1 MKMKTLQEVLFFLHQ
16 KWKIKVKHFSQS
28 KEKKFEVDKN
38 KYKKTI
44 DFPFDKIR
52 PQEVLSWLDYSS
64 QGWIILSSDLTI
76 KFINQKALSLIRV
89 IKYKDVIGKAINDI
103 NELEVLSNKI
113 LYLRKKDFP
122 FNLDFTIAGVPISVN
137 IVRGRKKNYLI
148 LLESK
153 LSIESIKKRQ
163 NQLINDVSHELKTP
177 LTSLI
182 LIGERLESVVSKKDR
197 YLVKR
202 LKKESKRLR
211 KMAEETLELSKL
223 ESSEAFNKNKKIS
236 ISDLVMESWQT
247 LKPLAEKKDIKINL
261 FIPTKYYI
269 SGDIENLKRAFIN
282 ILDNS
287 IRYSPITE
295 DIQIEIF
302 KRDSSVVI
310 RIRDKGIGLEENE
323 FNDIFSRFYRG
334 DPSRTKFKK
343 SGSGLGL
350 SITKKIINNNKGFIK
365 AYNHKDGGA
374 VVETIFPCINKDL

>member
-1 MKMKTLQEVLFFLHQ
+1 MKTLQEVLLFLHQ

-28 KEKKFEVDKN
+28 KEKKFEIDKN
-38 KYKKTI
+38 KYKRTI

-52 PQEVLSWLDYSS
+52 PQEMLSWLDYSS

-76 KFINQKALSLIRV
+76 KFINKKALSLVRF
-89 IKYKDVIGKAINDI
+89 IKYKDIIGKAINDI
-103 NELEVLSNKI
+103 NELEVLRNKI
-113 LYLRKKDFP
+113 LYSRKKNFP
-122 FNLDFTIAGVPISVN
+122 ISLDFTIAGEPIWAK
-137 IVRGRKKNYLI
+137 IIRGSKKSYLI
-148 LLESK
+148 MLESK

-182 LIGERLESVVSKKDR
+182 LIGDRLEEVISKKDR

-211 KMAEETLELSKL
+211 KMVEETLELSKL
-223 ESSEAFNKNKKIS
+223 ESSESFNKNKKIS

-261 FIPTKYYI
+261 LIPTKYFI
-269 SGDIENLKRAFIN
+269 SADTENLKRAFIN
-282 ILDNS
+282 ILDNA
-287 IRYSPITE
+287 IRYSPANE
-295 DIQIEIF
+295 EIQIEIF
-302 KRDSSVVI
+302 KRDSSVVM
-310 RIRDKGIGLEENE
+310 RVRDKGIGLEENE

-365 AYNHKDGGA
+365 AFNHKDGGA
-374 VVETIFPCINKDL
+374 VFETIFPCLNTDL

>member
-1 MKMKTLQEVLFFLHQ
+1 MKMKTLQEVLLFLHQ

-38 KYKKTI
+38 KYKRTI

-52 PQEVLSWLDYSS
+52 PQEMLSWLDYSS

-76 KFINQKALSLIRV
+76 KFINKKALSLIRF

-103 NELEVLSNKI
+103 NELELLRNKI
-113 LYLRKKDFP
+113 LYSRKKDFP
-122 FNLDFTIAGVPISVN
+122 VSIDFTIAGEPIWAN
-137 IVRGRKKNYLI
+137 IIRGSKKSYLI

-182 LIGERLESVVSKKDR
+182 LIGERLEAVVSKKDR

-211 KMAEETLELSKL
+211 KMVEETLELSKL

-261 FIPTKYYI
+261 LIPTKYFIYA
-269 SGDIENLKRAFIN
+269 DIENLKRAFIN
-282 ILDNS
+282 ILDNA
-287 IRYSPITE
+287 IRYSPTNE
-295 DIQIEIF
+295 EIQIEIF
-302 KRDSSVVI
+302 KRDSSVVM
-310 RIRDKGIGLEENE
+310 RVRDKGIGLEENE

-365 AYNHKDGGA
+365 AFNHKDGGA
-374 VVETIFPCINKDL
+374 IFETIFPCLNKDL